1 MMMINFRLLTPS
13 TEYLLNHFVNMTL
26 HRDIILLQDPKSFL
40 GIDLNNYDIKTTEPA
55 IVDVGPEIDVG
66 TEMDASN
73 EVEEFTADDNL
84 EDDDDEIPLV
94 MLQDFK
100 SKKRKNSEEVRCFAL
115 F

>member
-1 MMMINFRLLTPS
+1 M
-13 TEYLLNHFVNMTL
+13 
-26 HRDIILLQDPKSFL
+26 
-40 GIDLNNYDIKTTEPA
+40 NNYNIKTTEPA
-55 IVDVGPEIDVG
+55 IVDVGPEIDLG
-66 TEMDASN
+66 TEVDASN

-100 SKKRKNSEEVRCFAL
+100 SKKRKNSEEVRCFFL